1 MNNQISVLVNRY
13 LVSVLIAVF
22 GLIMLFV
29 GFNTE
34 QSALYL
40 IASFNL
46 FVGGALAVLFSAGV
60 LKRGVVMVIG
70 VVCIVATIFIGASAY
85 QSVQRTIAHNE
96 ARAKSETLVR
106 FSLTQIRD
114 IQRAH
119 RKTHGRFAADWEELI
134 DFFNNGEVEIIE
146 AEKSVPTIRLTREE
160 VKIIYNDNRA
170 MDRNMNEQEAAFLA
184 SLGNPTNNPELVGFK
199 RDTVV
204 KPYKEE
210 FLGSISRIKE
220 MQKLGIN
227 NFDINDLRYIPMTDP
242 REEWVIETRDSV
254 PYASDTIPTI
264 RVEGLE
270 PIALYESSKRQ
281 IIGFGSLKSNSDKA
295 SWE

>member
-1 MNNQISVLVNRY
+1 MNNQISVLVNKY

-22 GLIMLFV
+22 GLVMLIV
-29 GFNTE
+29 GFNTN
-34 QSALYL
+34 QSSLYM

-46 FVGGALAVLFSAGV
+46 LVGGVLALLFSAGFM
-60 LKRGVVMVIG
+60 KRGVVMAIG
-70 VVCIVATIFIGASAY
+70 VVCVALTIYVGYSAY
-85 QSVQRTIAHNE
+85 TSVQKTIAHNE
-96 ARAKSETLVR
+96 AREKSELLVR
-106 FSLTQIRD
+106 FNLTQIRD
-114 IQRAH
+114 IQRAYRSVH
-119 RKTHGRFAADWEELI
+119 NRYAANWEELI
-134 DFFNNGEVEIIE
+134 EFFNTGKIEIVE

-170 MDRNMNEQEAAFLA
+170 MDRNMDEREAAILA

-204 KPYKEE
+204 KLYKEE

-220 MQKLGIN
+220 MQKLGIQE
-227 NFDINDLRYIPMTDP
+227 FDINDLRYIPMTDP
-242 REEWVIETRDSV
+242 KEEWSIETRDSV

-270 PIALYESSKRQ
+270 PIALYESSNRQ
-281 IIGFGSLKSNSDKA
+281 IVGFGNLKSNSDKA
-295 SWE
+295 TWE